1 MNKIELIDKIIE
13 LEWKYFTNL
22 NNIGSRA
29 SCQDNKEDF
38 IIMRKAQ
45 WLTLN
50 EEILFSYLNDLKT
63 YNPLWEKYARMMKYN
78 SPNEYE
84 KIKNNLSEIS
94 LEKEML
100 VEKIMTIYMKLEKEF
115 FNSFPLYASMSRPL
129 NSVDDD
135 NIETSIETYLKGELL
150 SYSLNTLKLYLCYI
164 ENKKENIVIENMD
177 NIAKL
182 QGFYNS
188 SEVEKYLEKNSIQ

>member
-29 SCQDNKEDF
+29 SCQDNKDDF
-38 IIMRKAQ
+38 VIMRKAQ
-45 WLTLN
+45 WLTMN
-50 EEILFSYLNDLKT
+50 EEILLSYLNDLKNC
-63 YNPLWEKYARMMKYN
+63 NPLWEKYARMMKYN

-94 LEKEML
+94 EEKEML
-100 VEKIMTIYMKLEKEF
+100 VEKITTIYMNLEKEF
-115 FNSFPLYASMSRPL
+115 FNCFPFYASMSRPL

-135 NIETSIETYLKGELL
+135 DLETSIETYLKGELL
-150 SYSLNTLKLYLCYI
+150 SYSLNTLKLYLNYI

-182 QGFYNS
+182 QGFENS
-188 SEVEKYLEKNSIQ
+188 LEVEKYLKKNSIQ